1 MGSIPIDCPMNILI
15 EITSSNF
22 NSIKLF
28 HKNLIK
34 LNKLKNIKFSIINT
48 LSKKIKKKKFTVLKS
63 PHVNKNAREQFETSF
78 YIKII
83 KIYSYNPL
91 LLLFIIKRIK
101 NELNSDVGLKIYL
114 KNNFSNFYKHLKSN
128 LNINNKFKKNNFLNN
143 NFTKIYLKNLDLF
156 GECILKNK

>member
-1 MGSIPIDCPMNILI
+1 MSILL

-28 HKNLIK
+28 HNTLIK
-34 LNKLKNIKFSIINT
+34 LNKLKTIKFSIINT
-48 LSKKIKKKKFTVLKS
+48 LNKKVKKKKFTVQKS

-78 YIKII
+78 YTKII

-91 LLLFIIKRIK
+91 LLLFVIKRIK

-128 LNINNKFKKNNFLNN
+128 LNINNKSKRNSFLNET
-143 NFTKIYLKNLDLF
+143 FTKNYLKNLDIF
-156 GECILKNK
+156 GECVLKNK

>member
-1 MGSIPIDCPMNILI
+1 MGSIPIDCPMNIII
-15 EITSSNF
+15 EITSSNIK
-22 NSIKLF
+22 SIRLF
-28 HKNLIK
+28 HKILLK
-34 LNKLKNIKFSIINT
+34 LNKLKTIKFSIINT
-48 LSKKIKKKKFTVLKS
+48 LNKKIKKKKFTVLKS
-63 PHVNKNAREQFETSF
+63 PHVNKSAREQFETSF
-78 YIKII
+78 YTKMI

-128 LNINNKFKKNNFLNN
+128 LNINNKFKKNNFLNES
-143 NFTKIYLKNLDLF
+143 FTKNYLKNLDIF